1 MYQIGIIDDV
11 AGQRADIQVAVL
23 DNITDGTS
31 VVFKEY
37 ELNSRSKEDLFKEIQ
52 EDISADQIHAL
63 IVDYKL
69 DTTKDVIEGWEIIE
83 FMHEEIPE
91 FPVVILTNAPDEGLK
106 SPHTDADKVYA
117 KKEFLKV
124 DSAECAVMVGKILLN
139 MKKYVSRRASLEAEL
154 TANLMRLEQN
164 GSDLDAMEKVMEIE
178 NDLGRYKMIYQT
190 VVDKSM
196 DMDDLKEAFEQLKK
210 YEDLLG

>member
-1 MYQIGIIDDV
+1 M
-11 AGQRADIQVAVL
+11 
-23 DNITDGTS
+23 
-31 VVFKEY
+31 
-37 ELNSRSKEDLFKEIQ
+37 
-52 EDISADQIHAL
+52 
-63 IVDYKL
+63 IVDFRL
-69 DTTKDVIEGWEIIE
+69 DTTKDVIKGWEIIE

-91 FPVVILTNAPDEGLK
+91 FPVVILTNVPDEGLE

-124 DSAECAVMVGKILLN
+124 DSPECAVMVGKILLN
-139 MKKYVSRRASLEAEL
+139 MKKYVSRRANLEAEL

-164 GSDLDAMEKVMEIE
+164 GSDMDAMEKVMEIE
-178 NDLGRYKMIYQT
+178 NDLGRYKAIYQT